1 METFL
6 TPRLLSAIS
15 LAVRV
20 HGNMTRKG
28 DGLPFIVHP
37 IAVFGL
43 LSHWNASEDTC
54 IAGLLHDVLEDAPE
68 EEHEALRSEID
79 RNFGEPVLKIIE
91 GVTED
96 EALPWLE
103 RKKLYMQHLRVAP
116 KESLLVS
123 CADQTHNTRALLL
136 ALERDGDDVW
146 SRFTAPREVKMQ
158 QMTLILHVLQE
169 YLDERYTEEL
179 AQNIAAINASLS

>member
-1 METFL
+1 M
-6 TPRLLSAIS
+6 
-15 LAVRV
+15 
-20 HGNMTRKG
+20 
-28 DGLPFIVHP
+28 
-37 IAVFGL
+37 
-43 LSHWNASEDTC
+43 
-54 IAGLLHDVLEDAPE
+54 
-68 EEHEALRSEID
+68 RSEID